1 MSNIVNFTRNTNVN
15 TFCAFGS
22 AADAQMTSLEI
33 AEMLGCEHR
42 NLKRSIDRLIQTGV
56 IQHSPTEKVKDNQSL
71 SPNNKTDAYI
81 FKGEQGK
88 RDSFIVVAQ
97 NNPVFMASIVDR
109 WLELEKAAAF
119 NGLPNFTDPGEAAR
133 AWAEQYEQ
141 KLLAQKEATE
151 LSKESHAKS
160 QHGMKMAE
168 FMGTTS
174 TKVSREGLR
183 YCVEK
188 GWLTPHYMGNK
199 QNGYNI
205 TPEGEKYFIRS
216 TSGNTKRHDVM
227 CLPALREVFNP
238 LLYPVVRVNEVRNF
252 AA

>member
-1 MSNIVNFTRNTNVN
+1 MTNIVNFIRETNIN
-15 TFCAFGS
+15 SFCAFGS
-22 AADAQMTSLEI
+22 AVDAQMNSIEI
-33 AEMLGCEHR
+33 AKLIGVRHD
-42 NLKRSIDRLIQTGV
+42 NLKTSIERLVESGV
-56 IQHSPTEKVKDNQSL
+56 IRTPAMKVFEEI
-71 SPNNKTDAYI
+71 NNLGFNVPREVYV
-81 FKGEQGK
+81 FEGEQGK
-88 RDSFIVVAQ
+88 RDSYVIVAQ
-97 NNPVFMASIVDR
+97 NNPIFMASIVDR
-109 WLELEKAAAF
+109 WIELEKRAAF
-119 NGLPNFTDPGEAAR
+119 AGLPDFTDPGEAAR
-133 AWAEQYEQ
+133 AWAEQFEQ
-141 KLLAQKEATE
+141 KVLAQKEATA

-160 QHGMKMAE
+160 QHGMKMSE

-174 TKVSREGLR
+174 SKVSREGLR

-188 GWLTPHYMGNK
+188 GWLTPHYIGNK

-238 LLYPVVRVNEVRNF
+238 KLYPSVRINELRNF

>member
-1 MSNIVNFTRNTNVN
+1 MTNIINFTRETNIN
-15 TFCAFGS
+15 SFCAFGS
-22 AADAQMTSLEI
+22 AVDAQMTSIEI
-33 AEMLGCEHR
+33 AKMLGCEHR
-42 NLKRSIDRLIQTGV
+42 NLKRSIERLMESGV
-56 IQHSPTEKVKDNQSL
+56 IQLSPLEKVKDIQSL
-71 SPNNKTDAYI
+71 SPNNKIDVYI

-88 RDSFIVVAQ
+88 RDSYIVVAQ

-109 WLELEKAAAF
+109 WIELEKHAAF
-119 NGLPNFTDPGEAAR
+119 AGLPDFTDPGEAAR
-133 AWAEQYEQ
+133 AWAEQFEQ
-141 KLLAQKEATE
+141 KVLAQKEATA
-151 LSKESHAKS
+151 LLKESHAKS

-174 TKVSREGLR
+174 SKVSREGLR
-183 YCVEK
+183 YCVQK
-188 GWLTPHYMGNK
+188 GWLTPHYIGNK

-238 LLYPVVRVNEVRNF
+238 KLYPNIRVNEVRNF